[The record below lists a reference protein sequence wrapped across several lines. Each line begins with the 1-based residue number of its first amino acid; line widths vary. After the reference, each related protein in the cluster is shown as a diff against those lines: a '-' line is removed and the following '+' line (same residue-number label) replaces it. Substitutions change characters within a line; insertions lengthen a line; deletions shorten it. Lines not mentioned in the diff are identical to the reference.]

1 VEHLTQPDETEVTEI
16 DINDPVHLP
25 GVIAELGNLGPST
38 IIMEEGVARLFG
50 RHPASVKRA
59 VQRGELPEPIR
70 MFGQSTW
77 TVGVLIGH
85 IEKRLEQAAK
95 EAEREAN
102 RIARLSY

>member
-1 VEHLTQPDETEVTEI
+1 MEQTLSHDDSETVETNADDRI
-16 DINDPVHLP
+16 HLP
-25 GVIAELGNLGPST
+25 GVVAELGQLGASAVIT
-38 IIMEEGVARLFG
+38 EEGVARLFS

-85 IEKRLEQAAK
+85 IEKRLEKAAK
-95 EAEREAN
+95 EAEREAS
-102 RIARLSY
+102 RIARLSC